1 MELHGT
7 RVRFRPAPSG
17 RQMRIVYASLFTLIV
32 ACKSDP
38 LAGLESGSG
47 PPVSDAT
54 LYSIGQASIGWT
66 YYKNSRVPIVRQSNP
81 HPGSALG
88 RYNPVAATQLD
99 ASGKVR
105 GGASFPDS
113 SLIVKELYTGST
125 LSGFTV
131 MFKLRGSASAG
142 FDGWIWGEYL
152 TGAGVKYST
161 SGRGA
166 ACSACHSVGIDYTR
180 MNDSHP

>member
-1 MELHGT
+1 
-7 RVRFRPAPSG
+7 
-17 RQMRIVYASLFTLIV
+17 MRLPYLLLFTLIV

-38 LAGLESGSG
+38 LAGLETGNG
-47 PPVSDAT
+47 PAVSDAT
-54 LYSIGQASIGWT
+54 MYSFTQSSTGWT

-81 HPGSALG
+81 HPGSALV

-99 ASGKVR
+99 GAGKVR
-105 GGASFPDS
+105 TGVTFPDS
-113 SLIVKELYTGST
+113 SVIVKELYTGSSLT
-125 LSGFTV
+125 GFTV

-152 TGAGVKYST
+152 IGGGVKYST
-161 SGRGA
+161 SGRGG